1 MNIMQNFKKIAI
13 VGVGLIG
20 GSIGLAIR
28 TRRFSCKVI
37 GIGRRKTSLDKAV
50 QKSAIDKGTLDI
62 QAGVM
67 DADLIIIAAPVDQVR
82 EKIIEAAKYAK
93 KGAIIIDVNSTKQ
106 DIVKIAES
114 CLPKDIFF
122 VGTHPMAGSEK
133 SGVTSSE
140 PGLFNDTVCI
150 ITPTRHT
157 NKDALGKIS
166 AFWEFLG
173 AKVKY
178 MSAKTHDTIVA
189 RVSHLPHIL
198 SYVLCNTVSAK
209 ELAVAGSGFKD
220 ATRIA
225 KSSSEMW
232 EEIFLQNQKSVL
244 KAITLYER
252 NLRAIKSDIA
262 KKNKQGLSEKL
273 RTAMRKRANLD

>member
-28 TRRFSCKVI
+28 TRRFPCKVI

-50 QKSAIDKGTLDI
+50 QKSAIDKGTLNI
-62 QAGVM
+62 KAGVM
-67 DADLIIIAAPVDQVR
+67 DADLIIIATPVDQVK
-82 EKIIEAAKYAK
+82 EKIIESARYAK

-106 DIVKIAES
+106 DIVTIAEHH
-114 CLPKDIFF
+114 LPKEVFF

-150 ITPTRHT
+150 ITPTKHT
-157 NKDALGKIS
+157 DKDALGKIS

-244 KAITLYER
+244 KAITLYEK

-262 KKNKQGLSEKL
+262 RKNKQGLSEKL
-273 RTAMRKRANLD
+273 RTAMRRRANLD